1 LVIQMYGFVDVNN
14 MYVSC
19 ERLFNP
25 RLDGQPVLRS
35 VVLR

>member
-1 LVIQMYGFVDVNN
+1 MYALANINN
-14 MYVSC
+14 TYVSC

-25 RLDGQPVLRS
+25 RLDGQPALRS